1 MNVMVPLAVIPALPS
16 VLAAAPS
23 QPEKTFDLVLQ
34 MLPECSDEQA
44 PLPERKIAVEAQGP
58 AFAAYLQ
65 NISPEFVNPE
75 NGLGKDVSDLDIEE
89 DDLEQIKDGSTGIFN
104 AQIPVPNIIETHAS
118 LIATGVTDEPIA
130 KETDIPQRI
139 SGFPMEADI
148 GLNDESDNTKTD
160 IGISKIIANFASDR
174 PKSPPSVQDSDGAKL
189 LPSPQVIS
197 SAQQGSL
204 IDPTSSNTD
213 ISNQRVAIT
222 PSPSIDKLSII
233 DPVPL
238 TERYLDLARDSL
250 WLDSLTRDIV
260 AAGMD
265 QDRLSFRLRP
275 ENLGRLD
282 VDLAHVDGDLSVQIT
297 ASTDDAAKIVAAAQ
311 PRLFEEL
318 RAQGIRVSGGDVAS
332 SNHQQSRQSFPG
344 RHAEPIE
351 HPASSYEDNDQS
363 QTTRPTGRFA

>member
-1 MNVMVPLAVIPALPS
+1 MNVAVSSAAIPPLPS
-16 VLAAAPS
+16 ALIVAPS
-23 QPEKTFDLVLQ
+23 QPEKAFDLVLQ
-34 MLPECSDEQA
+34 TLPECSEQPA

-65 NISPEFVNPE
+65 NISPELANPE
-75 NGLGKDVSDLDIEE
+75 NGLDRDVSAIDIDE
-89 DDLEQIKDGSTGIFN
+89 DDLEQMKDGYSGIFN
-104 AQIPVPNIIETHAS
+104 TQIPFQNIIETYAR

-148 GLNDESDNTKTD
+148 GLNDECDNTKAD
-160 IGISKIIANFASDR
+160 IGISKIIANFAPDR
-174 PKSPPSVQDSDGAKL
+174 PKSLPLAQDSDDAKL
-189 LPSPQVIS
+189 LPLPQVIS
-197 SAQQGSL
+197 STQQGSL
-204 IDPTSSNTD
+204 IDPTSSNSD

-250 WLDSLTRDIV
+250 WLNSLTRDIV

-282 VDLAHVDGDLSVQIT
+282 VDLAHMNGDLSVQIT

-332 SNHQQSRQSFPG
+332 SNHQQSRQSFPS

-351 HPASSYEDNDQS
+351 HSASQYEENDQS
-363 QTTRPTGRFA
+363 QTPQPSGRFA

>member
-1 MNVMVPLAVIPALPS
+1 MNVAVSSAAIPPLPS
-16 VLAAAPS
+16 ALIVAPS
-23 QPEKTFDLVLQ
+23 QPEKAFDLVLQ
-34 MLPECSDEQA
+34 TLPECSEQPA
-44 PLPERKIAVEAQGP
+44 PLPERKIAVAYQGP

-65 NISPEFVNPE
+65 NISPELTNSE
-75 NGLGKDVSDLDIEE
+75 NGLDRDVSAIDIDE
-89 DDLEQIKDGSTGIFN
+89 DDLEQMKDGYSGIFN
-104 AQIPVPNIIETHAS
+104 AQIPVQNIIETHAR
-118 LIATGVTDEPIA
+118 LIATGVTNEPIA

-160 IGISKIIANFASDR
+160 IGIAKIIANFVPDR
-174 PKSPPSVQDSDGAKL
+174 PKPAPLAQDSDGAKL
-189 LPSPQVIS
+189 LPLPQVIS

-204 IDPTSSNTD
+204 IDPTQSNTD

-282 VDLAHVDGDLSVQIT
+282 VDLAQMNGDLSVQIT

-318 RAQGIRVSGGDVAS
+318 RAQGIRVSGGDVTS
-332 SNHQQSRQSFPG
+332 SHHQQSGQSLPG
-344 RHAEPIE
+344 RPAAPIE
-351 HPASSYEDNDQS
+351 HSTSSYEENDQS
-363 QTTRPTGRFA
+363 QTPRSDGRFA